1 MNQSMSF
8 PILNQQFFQDHP
20 VPVELYR
27 AWEDAFRWSEK
38 ILPVYQWKNLL
49 YIAVSEAPA
58 QWPQID
64 GMEAKIVLTTA
75 EALKQC
81 WAQFQNQ
88 VYKPVSAY
96 NHPDTTLQAPE
107 FSHQAPEFL
116 LQDSHSAISLSDNSG
131 VADIEQLEG
140 LDKISLPVSK
150 NNENAPD
157 GFSID
162 SYQPSSAPSAAT
174 DHELLMD
181 LQPEVGHN
189 LSSSLTP
196 DKIKSPA
203 NVSTDEVPAD
213 IDEKTDPNIK
223 DLPAEYAETEFFQK
237 IFEQLSYHFTKS
249 MVLIVDDPRSVG
261 VRPWKWDSQFHVNTG
276 SPQSYPLDVA
286 SPFRI
291 VYRTQKPYHGYLVS
305 NDINDRFFENWND
318 NVTPDH
324 MTLYPVTVN
333 DSHGDDVKAMILCI
347 GEKSADNKNSLSLT
361 GKMALEVALFLEN
374 HPEVLAEGL
383 KTASSTTKTTP
394 TTKPTAA

>member
-49 YIAVSEAPA
+49 YIAVSEAPT

-88 VYKPVSAY
+88 VYKPLGNQNSSE
-96 NHPDTTLQAPE
+96 PTPKAPE
-107 FSHQAPEFL
+107 SL
-116 LQDSHSAISLSDNSG
+116 LQDSQSAISVSENLDM
-131 VADIEQLEG
+131 ADIEQLEG
-140 LDKISLPVSK
+140 LDKVSHPMNQ
-150 NNENAPD
+150 NNAEAPE

-162 SYQPSSAPSAAT
+162 SYQPSSTTLGASDP
-174 DHELLMD
+174 ELILD
-181 LQPEVGHN
+181 TQPVNDN
-189 LSSSLTP
+189 LNAHSHP
-196 DKIKSPA
+196 AKMKSPA
-203 NVSTDEVPAD
+203 KVPTDEAPTD

-223 DLPAEYAETEFFQK
+223 DLPAEYVETEFFQK
-237 IFEQLSYHFTKS
+237 VFEQLSYHFTKS

-333 DSHGDDVKAMILCI
+333 DSHGEDVKAMILCI

-374 HPEVLAEGL
+374 HPEVLVDGL
-383 KTASSTTKTTP
+383 KTASSTSKTAP
-394 TTKPTAA
+394 TTKPSAA